1 MTATQAP
8 QDFDVLEKGL
18 KPNALGLLSSVVVA
32 LASVAPAYSLAAT
45 IGFIVIAVGLQA
57 PVIMILAF
65 IPMICVAIG
74 YKELNEAEPD
84 SGTIFVW
91 ASRT

>member
-1 MTATQAP
+1 
-8 QDFDVLEKGL
+8 VI
-18 KPNALGLLSSVVVA
+18 A

-65 IPMICVAIG
+65 IPMYCVAVG
-74 YKELNEAEPD
+74 YRELHEAEPD
-84 SGTIFVW
+84 AGTTFTW
-91 ASRT
+91 AARTFGPRTGWMGGWRSSLRM